1 MEVPIKAHLGCLVDL
16 YVPGNAV
23 SNISKW
29 CWFFFNLHL
38 LKKKKNKS
46 EAYYV

>member
-16 YVPGNAV
+16 YVL
-23 SNISKW
+23 I
-29 CWFFFNLHL
+29 FLNLHL